1 MQRLITL
8 LAALTAAAVAS
19 AAHAAPHLDYA
30 AATGCPTDTEF
41 VAAVRARGGDVDLGG
56 DATNG
61 IVVAIESASDGYRG
75 TVRVRNTGQSSDAR
89 EVRSTACREVADG
102 LAIVTALASQ
112 TGSLPDA
119 TADASSPA
127 APPPPAAP
135 PAPAPAAE
143 TTPPPRA
150 AGKPAAATRL
160 HAVGQFHDE
169 TLKVSSG
176 ELRIRSDTAVGLTGG
191 ALFGIG
197 PGTVIPRFDL
207 TIARTNFITTPDGAG
222 HIVGGVPRTRWT
234 VLTPTEYRR
243 DGWTA
248 RFYALKASIGGCS
261 QLAYDLQG
269 FVVLFCGEIGVGVAK
284 VTTKDPTG
292 HTTKDELVGLGSGGI
307 DFDARYNFGRYFY
320 AGLTLGGEGWLSE
333 IKAST
338 SDGSEIFHANS
349 LGGFAMAG
357 IGLHFW

>member
-1 MQRLITL
+1 M
-8 LAALTAAAVAS
+8 ATAAMAS

-30 AATGCPTDTEF
+30 AVTGCPTDTEF
-41 VAAVRARGGDVDLGG
+41 VAAVRARGGNVELGG
-56 DATNG
+56 DATNA

-75 TVRVRNTGQSSDAR
+75 TVRVRNVGQSSDAR

-135 PAPAPAAE
+135 PAPPPAAE

-150 AGKPAAATRL
+150 TGKPAAATRL
-160 HAVGQFHDE
+160 RSVGQFHDE
-169 TLKVSSG
+169 TLTVSSG
-176 ELRIRSDTAVGLTGG
+176 ELRIRSDTAISLAGG

-207 TIARTNFITTPDGAG
+207 SIARTNFVTTPDGAG
-222 HIVGGVPRTRWT
+222 HIIGGVPRTRWT
-234 VLTPTEYRR
+234 VLTPTEYRK
-243 DGWTA
+243 DGWTG
-248 RFYALKASIGGCS
+248 RFFALKASLGGCT

-269 FVVLFCGEIGVGVAK
+269 FVVLFCGEIGVGIANL
-284 VTTKDPTG
+284 TTQDPTG
-292 HTTKDELVGLGSGGI
+292 QTTRDELVSFGSGGV
-307 DFDARYNFGRYFY
+307 DFDARYNFGRSFY
-320 AGLTLGGEGWLSE
+320 AGLTLGGEGWINQL
-333 IKAST
+333 KAVKT
-338 SDGSEIFHANS
+338 DGSEIFHTNPV
-349 LGGFAMAG
+349 GGFAMAG